1 MRTSCGF
8 RSALLGITLLIA
20 GVAAAQAADA
30 LTITGAGATFPYP
43 LYSKWFYE
51 YSNSHPGL
59 NFNYQSIGSGG
70 GIRQITAG
78 TVDFGASDAPMTDEE
93 MEKLPGPILHIPTA
107 IGAVTVIY
115 NLAGIGSGLKLSQD
129 VLVDIYLGK
138 ITKWNNPRIA
148 SLNPGLKLPGA
159 DIVVA
164 ERSDGSGT
172 TDIFTNYLSTVS
184 PEWRAK
190 VGRGKSIRW
199 PVGLGGKGNEGVAG
213 LVRQTPGAIGY
224 VELAYAKQNKM
235 AVAAL
240 KNREGTF
247 VLPSIEST
255 SAAAAGAAKTM
266 PADFRV
272 SLVNAPG
279 KESYGIC
286 GMTWLLVYKNQKD
299 PAKGKALVSFLK
311 WAIRDGQ
318 KIGPTLDYAPI
329 PRPVVDMVDKTLKQI
344 TSGGKDLY

>member
-1 MRTSCGF
+1 MRRHSGHGWALAVI
-8 RSALLGITLLIA
+8 ALLVA
-20 GVAAAQAADA
+20 GAVSAPAADP

-51 YSNSHPGL
+51 YSNSHPGV

-93 MEKLPGPILHIPTA
+93 LAKLPGPILHIPAA
-107 IGAVTVIY
+107 IGAVTVVY
-115 NLAGIGSGLKLSQD
+115 NLAGVGSGLKLAQD

-138 ITKWNNPRIA
+138 IRRWNDPRIA
-148 SLNPGLKLPGA
+148 SLNPGVRLPA
-159 DIVVA
+159 TDIVVA
-164 ERSDGSGT
+164 TRSDGSGT
-172 TDIFTNYLSTVS
+172 TDIVTNYLSTVS

-213 LVRQTPGAIGY
+213 LVKQTPGAVGY
-224 VELAYAKQNKM
+224 IELAYAKQNRM
-235 AVAAL
+235 PMAAL
-240 KNREGTF
+240 RNREGTF

-279 KESYGIC
+279 KDSYGIC
-286 GMTWLLVYKNQKD
+286 GMTWLLVYRNQKD
-299 PAKGKALVSFLK
+299 PAKGRALVSFLK

-318 KIGPTLDYAPI
+318 KIGPALDYAPL
-329 PRPVVDMVDKTLKQI
+329 PEPVVDMVDKSLRQI
-344 TSGGKDLY
+344 ASTGKSLY

>member
-1 MRTSCGF
+1 MRRRFGSGST
-8 RSALLGITLLIA
+8 LLSIALLIA
-20 GVAAAQAADA
+20 GAAHAAGDT
-30 LTITGAGATFPYP
+30 LTVTGAGATFPYP

-51 YSNSHPGL
+51 YSNSHPGV

-93 MEKLPGPILHIPTA
+93 MAKLPGPILHVPTA
-107 IGAVTVIY
+107 IGAVTVVY
-115 NLAGIGSGLKLSQD
+115 NVPGAAGGLKLAQD

-138 ITKWNNPRIA
+138 IRKWNDPRIA
-148 SLNPGLKLPGA
+148 SLNPGVRLPGA

-164 ERSDGSGT
+164 TRSDGSGT

-184 PEWRAK
+184 IEWRAK

-213 LVRQTPGAIGY
+213 VVKQTPGAIGY
-224 VELAYAKQNKM
+224 VELAYAKQNRM
-235 AVAAL
+235 AMAAL

-272 SLVNAPG
+272 SLVDAPG
-279 KESYGIC
+279 KDSYGIC

-318 KIGPTLDYAPI
+318 KIGPTLDYAPL
-329 PRPVVDMVDKTLKQI
+329 PKPVVEMVDRTLKQI
-344 TSGGKDLY
+344 TSGGKGLY

>member
-1 MRTSCGF
+1 MRRRFGF
-8 RSALLGITLLIA
+8 GPAFRVIALLVA
-20 GVAAAQAADA
+20 VAAPAAA
-30 LTITGAGATFPYP
+30 AVVTVTGAGATFPYP

-93 MEKLPGPILHIPTA
+93 LAKLPGPILHIPTA
-107 IGAVTVIY
+107 IGAVTVVY
-115 NLAGIGSGLKLSQD
+115 NLGGVGSGLKLAQD

-138 ITKWNNPRIA
+138 VTKWNDPRIA
-148 SLNPGLKLPGA
+148 SVNPGLKLPGTE
-159 DIVVA
+159 IVVA
-164 ERSDGSGT
+164 TRSDGSGT

-184 PEWRAK
+184 VEWRAK

-213 LVRQTPGAIGY
+213 LVKQTPGAVGY

-235 AVAAL
+235 AMAAL

-247 VLPSIEST
+247 ILPSIEST

-279 KESYGIC
+279 KDSYGIC
-286 GMTWLLVYKNQKD
+286 GMTWLLVYKSQKD

-318 KIGPTLDYAPI
+318 KIGPTLDYAPL
-329 PRPVVDMVDKTLKQI
+329 PKPVVDMVDKALTQI
-344 TSGGKDLY
+344 TYRGKSLY

>member
-1 MRTSCGF
+1 MSKGF
-8 RSALLGITLLIA
+8 GFSPAALGLALAI
-20 GVAAAQAADA
+20 AAAVPAAGAA

-51 YSNSHPGL
+51 YSNSHPGV

-78 TVDFGASDAPMTDEE
+78 TVDFGASDAPMTDAE
-93 MEKLPGPILHIPTA
+93 MAKLAGPVLHVPMT
-107 IGAVTVIY
+107 IGAVTVVY
-115 NLAGIGSGLKLSQD
+115 NLAGIGSGLKLAQD
-129 VLVDIYLGK
+129 VLADIYLGR
-138 ITKWNNPRIA
+138 IRKWNDPRIA

-190 VGRGKSIRW
+190 VGRGKSVRW

-224 VELAYAKQNKM
+224 VELAYAKQNRM
-235 AVAAL
+235 TVAAVR
-240 KNREGTF
+240 NRDGAF
-247 VLPSIEST
+247 VLPSIAST
-255 SAAAAGAAKTM
+255 TAAAAGAAKTM

-272 SLVNAPG
+272 SLVDAPG
-279 KESYGIC
+279 RESYPIC
-286 GMTWLLVYKNQKD
+286 GMTWLLVSRDQKD

-318 KIGPTLDYAPI
+318 KIGPSLDYAPL
-329 PRPVVDMVDKTLKQI
+329 PKTVVEKVDEALKQI
-344 TSGGKDLY
+344 NFLGKRLY

>member
-1 MRTSCGF
+1 MAKRHFVSG
-8 RSALLGITLLIA
+8 AAALGIAILIA
-20 GVAAAQAADA
+20 AAAPAAGGT

-51 YSNSHPGL
+51 YSNSHPGV

-78 TVDFGASDAPMTDEE
+78 TVDFGASDAPMTDDE
-93 MEKLPGPILHIPTA
+93 MAKLPGPILHVPTA
-107 IGAVTVIY
+107 IGAVAVVY
-115 NLAGIGSGLKLSQD
+115 NLPGGAGGLRLAPE

-138 ITKWNNPRIA
+138 ITKWSDPRIA
-148 SLNPGLKLPGA
+148 SLNPGFRLPGA

-164 ERSDGSGT
+164 TRSDGSGT

-184 PEWRAK
+184 PGWRAK

-213 LVRQTPGAIGY
+213 LVKQTPGAIGY
-224 VELAYAKQNKM
+224 VELAYAEQNHM
-235 AVAAL
+235 PMAAL
-240 KNREGTF
+240 KNREGAF
-247 VLPSIEST
+247 VLPSIAST
-255 SAAAAGAAKTM
+255 TAAAAGAAKTM

-272 SLVNAPG
+272 SLVDAPG
-279 KESYGIC
+279 RDSYGIC
-286 GMTWLLVYKNQKD
+286 GFTWLLVYRNQKD
-299 PAKGKALVSFLK
+299 PDKGKALVTFLK

-318 KIGPTLDYAPI
+318 KIGPTLDYAPL
-329 PRPVVDMVDKTLKQI
+329 PKPVAEMVDKSLRQI
-344 TSGGKDLY
+344 VYLGKSLY